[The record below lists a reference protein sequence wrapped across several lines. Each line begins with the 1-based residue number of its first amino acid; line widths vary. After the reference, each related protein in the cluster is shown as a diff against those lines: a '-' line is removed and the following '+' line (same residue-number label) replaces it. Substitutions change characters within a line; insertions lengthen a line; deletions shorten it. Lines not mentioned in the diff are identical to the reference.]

1 MEIYVNYVQL
11 LKSQALY
18 YNMVDLFDKIS
29 KEITFPWVRNNENVK

>member
-18 YNMVDLFDKIS
+18 YNMGWLVWQNIQ
-29 KEITFPWVRNNENVK
+29 RNNIPMGKE